1 MSHQC
6 LTCDVRQRHAER
18 RRDGHRGTKG
28 QRGAGRQKGGRGCR
42 AAPGLRTA
50 PGQLLREPAALV
62 CKRTAMSW
70 RWPRPSPGPSP
81 AVYTRTRW
89 SEWKPAPKWVQTH
102 TPGTSPLPDT
112 DPEQGSEPLHSLTPA
127 SPRPG
132 RQRPSHSL
140 EASARNKG
148 LARLLG
154 TQTPTGACEVL
165 GRRWAGPGCWA
176 HRTCILALPACY
188 RRTDI
193 PRLVSEGLGVLES
206 SLQALTTHAG
216 HWQMAKVYTRIKTQA
231 PHRLEIWATE
241 AWERAPRRERNALRP
256 PRGRASTPQSGTREQ
271 VLCQMHGKSQ
281 NPAVVRGPAAPTPAA
296 L

>member
-1 MSHQC
+1 MHDLICGRAERTDTQSPGTAPRASAGSAPPRTPRGPALAGPTRGLRFPVQKPLFLSAQRAVCGVSHQC

-102 TPGTSPLPDT
+102 TWR
-112 DPEQGSEPLHSLTPA
+112 LTPA
-127 SPRPG
+127 R
-132 RQRPSHSL
+132 H
-140 EASARNKG
+140 
-148 LARLLG
+148 
-154 TQTPTGACEVL
+154 
-165 GRRWAGPGCWA
+165 
-176 HRTCILALPACY
+176 
-188 RRTDI
+188 
-193 PRLVSEGLGVLES
+193 
-206 SLQALTTHAG
+206 
-216 HWQMAKVYTRIKTQA
+216 
-231 PHRLEIWATE
+231 
-241 AWERAPRRERNALRP
+241 
-256 PRGRASTPQSGTREQ
+256 
-271 VLCQMHGKSQ
+271 
-281 NPAVVRGPAAPTPAA
+281 
-296 L
+296 